1 MKTKWTFLVLICFF
15 FTTSLGS
22 LLILTALFFFPGG
35 WWWLWCVLYYCWG
48 KPYHIPHLQQILLSQ
63 HCKKDQWPKPKNTN
77 KKNAPFIIFES
88 VLCSVSPSPSVCVT
102 CRTRVAS
109 VSTFPRPCLTSERF
123 SRWST
128 RRKRRGMK
136 SSSSSSWKT
145 GRSTCDR
152 EAKSHPSCSS
162 LLKTEHFA
170 LSHFRSWPFHTV
182 RRKGRFFLFIYLYM
196 SELHCFWCWG
206 KAVLLH
212 RDFFFLSVSITM

>member
-1 MKTKWTFLVLICFF
+1 MTKT
-15 FTTSLGS
+15 
-22 LLILTALFFFPGG
+22 
-35 WWWLWCVLYYCWG
+35 
-48 KPYHIPHLQQILLSQ
+48 
-63 HCKKDQWPKPKNTN
+63 KNTN
-77 KKNAPFIIFES
+77 KKRQDAPFITFES
-88 VLCSVSPSPSVCVT
+88 VLCSVSLSLTVCVT

-128 RRKRRGMK
+128 GRKRRGMK
-136 SSSSSSWKT
+136 SSTSSWKT

-152 EAKSHPSCSS
+152 EAKSHQCCSS

-182 RRKGRFFLFIYLYM
+182 RRKGRFLFIYLYM
-196 SELHCFWCWG
+196 SELHCLWCWD

-212 RDFFFLSVSITM
+212 REYFLCLCLLRCNKSAKLYSSSSTTSCFCEGYKHLLQ